1 MRIGTSGA
9 AVGAF
14 MGVVAVSGAFRLIV
28 RNPPQVRVQVGCLTR
43 SPVHNRFL
51 WSASPTNASMASG
64 EVHPPPGIP
73 CGEPGDPYHP
83 GEGPAP
89 TPLLLAGPSLAAAR
103 DCRLLVVL
111 RGLPGSGKSTLCT
124 RIAAALD
131 AGDGGATSVAVVLA
145 DETALTAAQAARQ
158 HDDEGDVTEETDED
172 EAKDPQKRLRQKIR
186 KKCAAGVDAVIVDG
200 TNHVARSVLRL
211 GATARSFGYLTLI
224 VCPTTPWRDDCCT
237 LASKTHWGWG
247 VQAIE
252 ALRHSLQEALVPLY
266 FGWFL
271 TKGSVQMMC
280 QIADAFLLKIATIS
294 EFASEFQPFMKW
306 QGEQGQGMDLGSYF
320 SRSMFVGGPNVLHCT
335 AMFCANGEVP
345 GSEEYATSQAVQESC
360 GHAFVLQVTAL
371 LVTPRTVGA
380 RVQLSAA
387 QMALWDPNDCS
398 SHIDT
403 TMQTQPPC
411 PTDCTVPNLPR
422 GSRAHISLGCAPGV
436 EPVQT
441 GVDLLDILKCSSNP
455 EKRVKL
461 PMGELCCY
469 GAGRWIVNL
478 NKAHLVTTLFTGA
491 YAQATRPVWFG
502 TKT

>member
-1 MRIGTSGA
+1 
-9 AVGAF
+9 

-28 RNPPQVRVQVGCLTR
+28 RNPQARIQFGCLIR
-43 SPVHNRFL
+43 LPVRNRFL
-51 WSASPTNASMASG
+51 GSASSAYASMASR

-73 CGEPGDPYHP
+73 CGDPGDPYKP

-111 RGLPGSGKSTLCT
+111 RGLPGSGKSTLCA

-131 AGDGGATSVAVVLA
+131 AGDGGAASVAVVSA
-145 DETALTAAQAARQ
+145 DETALTAAQAARH
-158 HDDEGDVTEETDED
+158 HDDGDDDGDATEETDED

-200 TNHVARSVLRL
+200 TNHVAMSVLRL

-252 ALRHSLQEALVPLY
+252 ALRPSLQEALVPLY

-271 TKGSVQMMC
+271 TKGSVQTMC
-280 QIADAFLLKIATIS
+280 KISDTFLLKIAAIS

-306 QGEQGQGMDLGSYF
+306 QNEQDQKMDLGAYF
-320 SRSMFVGGPNVLHCT
+320 RRSMFVGGPNVLHCT

-398 SHIDT
+398 SHLDNHIDT
-403 TMQTQPPC
+403 TMPTQPL
-411 PTDCTVPNLPR
+411 TDCTVPNLPR

-441 GVDLLDILKCSSNP
+441 GVDLLDILKCSTNP
-455 EKRVKL
+455 EKRIKL
-461 PMGELCCY
+461 SVGELCCY

-478 NKAHLVTTLFTGA
+478 NKGHLVTTLFTGA
-491 YAQATRPVWFG
+491 YAQATRPVCFG
-502 TKT
+502 TKTCP